1 MAAHQP
7 SLTDRQWDRRGEVVA
22 APDGD
27 TNESGVTWKIA
38 ERSELRT
45 IYRADTEIDGVWI
58 KIRVGTPQ
66 DGTWVVNAVIE
77 RERKLGGTG
86 AALIPNLFPG
96 DSVDGRRH
104 RGRFQSRAA
113 AEDACEALFANLTH
127 EQMLRQ
133 LITGLA
139 TRTESVDRRDTAQVR
154 ALCAPGLHRVR
165 SRDKVATPCNRAD

>member
-1 MAAHQP
+1 MQSHQF

-22 APDGD
+22 ASDQD
-27 TNESGVTWKIA
+27 INDRGVTWKIA

-45 IYRADTEIDGVWI
+45 IYRADTEIDGVWL
-58 KIRVGTPQ
+58 KVRVGTPQ
-66 DGTWVVNAVIE
+66 NGTWVVNAVIE

-104 RGRFQSRAA
+104 RGRFQSREA
-113 AEDACEALFANLTH
+113 AEDACQELFENITH
-127 EQMLRQ
+127 KQMLRQ

-139 TRTESVDRRDTAQVR
+139 TRTEGVDRRDLASVR

-165 SRDKVATPCNRAD
+165 SEDKVATPCNRAD